1 MHFLSLVTCVC
12 EVYKLIPIKGILF
25 GRRFYMYSPFVE
37 TDDSDLKWNTV
48 KQKIKKSNAR
58 NGARDMQLMDFM
70 TPKTTENKKQK
81 MSPDQ
86 YKREYIKLMHKIW
99 IHNTSA
105 EMRANITPE
114 YLESII
120 GQFIDN
126 YENFM
131 VLYENASSITNS
143 KNPLNL
149 PDNLFAAEKKKI
161 VAWVKRQKQYLQKKL
176 EQLENEELSMPWNV
190 VGTNNVRAVQNTY
203 TPRKA
208 IQRTQ
213 EVPQNPQQES
223 NRDMLIRMSYSPDDV
238 DLFLRNHS
246 HLVKE
251 KDKDFVLVKMSDFKH
266 DVIDKKPVSMGQK
279 TWKQPEKMKFQD
291 QLQELGISID
301 TIQQFYKSN
310 PQMKYETLRTV
321 AEKIFEFEE
330 DSKSRETGVGV
341 NTVGPELHGDMQYA
355 GAYAAPACHALT
367 YAAPVAYA
375 GPHAMTYAAPV
386 AYADP
391 HGMTYAAME
400 YDPAHAMTYAAPEQ
414 YGDAGC
420 FHAVQSCRAI
430 AQTRADPARRR
441 SFRVFAACR
450 ED

>member
-1 MHFLSLVTCVC
+1 MLMTM
-12 EVYKLIPIKGILF
+12 KGIVF

-37 TDDSDLKWNTV
+37 PDDLDVNWNTV
-48 KQKIKKSNAR
+48 KEKTKKSKAQ
-58 NGARDMQLMDFM
+58 NGARDRQLMHFM
-70 TPKTTENKKQK
+70 RPETTENKRKK
-81 MSPDQ
+81 ISPEK
-86 YKREYIKLMHKIW
+86 YKREYKKLMHQIW
-99 IHNTSA
+99 IHNTSV
-105 EMRANITPE
+105 EMRVNITPE

-120 GQFIDN
+120 DQFIDN

-131 VLYENASSITNS
+131 VLYQDASSIENS

-149 PDNLFAAEKKKI
+149 PDDLFKAEKEKI
-161 VAWVKRQKQYLQKKL
+161 VAWVEYKKKKL
-176 EQLENEELSMPWNV
+176 QEKLDQFENEELSMPWNV

-246 HLVKE
+246 HLVTK
-251 KDKDFVLVKMSDFKH
+251 KDKDFVLDKMLDFKR

-279 TWKQPEKMKFQD
+279 TWKRPEKMKFQD

-310 PQMKYETLRTV
+310 PKMKYEPLRTV

-355 GAYAAPACHALT
+355 NAYAAPACHALT

-375 GPHAMTYAAPV
+375 GPHAMA
-386 AYADP
+386 
-391 HGMTYAAME
+391 YAAMA
-400 YDPAHAMTYAAPEQ
+400 YDPAHAMAYAAPVQ
-414 YGDAGC
+414 YGDA
-420 FHAVQSCRAI
+420 HALTCAAPGPFNHASVNETLIDDWDAI
-430 AQTRADPARRR
+430 SKKTKKDIKMLFGPSTQY
-441 SFRVFAACR
+441 
-450 ED
+450 